1 MKIHRL
7 TLLLL
12 VFSLP
17 VFTLAQKNITISGY
31 VKDKESGETLIGAT
45 IYAGDHKA
53 GTVTNSYGF
62 YSITLPAGE
71 STLEFSYMG
80 YQPHQANIDTH
91 SNQTLNIELVPKSI
105 ELDAVEVKARAAD
118 HNIKSPQMSMI
129 EMDAKTL
136 KQLPVIFGESDLM
149 KSIQMMPGIQ
159 TPVEGSSGFSV
170 RGGAMDQ
177 NLILLDEATVYN
189 PSHLMGFFSV
199 FNSDA
204 IKDVTLYK
212 GDIPA
217 SAGGRLSSLLDIQMK
232 DGNKKEFGAE
242 GGIGLISSRLTLEGP
257 LEKDKGSFILSGR
270 RTYADMFLKL
280 SSDSA
285 INNNKLFFYDLNSK
299 VNYKINDNNRIFF
312 SGYFGN
318 DAYGYA
324 DQMGMNWG
332 NATFTAR
339 WNHLFNDR
347 LFSNLTLLYSKYNY
361 QVEMK
366 DGSPQFDWTSYLEN
380 LSAKYDFSFHPSPI
394 TTFKFGGEII
404 RHFIQPGRFQISE
417 RESDY
422 KVPDNKAL
430 ESGIYLLA
438 EQNIGERLKVNAG
451 LRFSAF
457 QNIGKATVYRINDE
471 YEVSDTVNYK
481 HNNIFNTYTNWEP
494 RISARYLVNNEN
506 SLKASYSRT
515 NQYLQLASNSTAGT
529 PLDVWFPASQH
540 VKPQVCDQ
548 ISTGWFRNLDN
559 NNYEASVEVFYKWMD
574 NQIDFKPNA
583 NLMLNNQLEKEIR
596 FGKGHSYGSEL
607 LIRKNEG
614 DLTGWIGYTW
624 SRARR
629 NFPDINN
636 GKEYPAN
643 YDIPHNLNIVL
654 NYKVSK
660 RIGISSNW
668 TYRTGAPITYPT
680 MRFRHAQ
687 SSLPIYG
694 DKNSARLPD
703 YHRLDLSVTIK
714 GKDKPEKRW
723 EGEWHIGAYNAYN
736 RANAYSVQFEEDP
749 DTPNKIN
756 AYKTVMFRII
766 PSVTYNFKF

>member
-1 MKIHRL
+1 
-7 TLLLL
+7 
-12 VFSLP
+12 
-17 VFTLAQKNITISGY
+17 TISGY
-31 VKDKESGETLIGAT
+31 VKDKETGESLIGAT
-45 IYAGDHKA
+45 IYARDQKA
-53 GTVTNSYGF
+53 GTVTNSYGY
-62 YSITLPAGE
+62 YSITLPAGKN
-71 STLEFSYMG
+71 TLEFSFMG
-80 YQPHQANIDTH
+80 YQPHQETVNAQ
-91 SNQTLNIELVPKSI
+91 SNSKLNIELAQNNI
-105 ELDAVEVKARAAD
+105 ELDAVEIKARAAD
-118 HNIKSPQMSMI
+118 HNIKSSQMSMI

-136 KQLPVIFGESDLM
+136 KKLPVIFGESDLM

-170 RGGAMDQ
+170 RGGGMDQ

-217 SAGGRLSSLLDIQMK
+217 SSGGRLSSLLDIQMK

-242 GGIGLISSRLTLEGP
+242 GGLGLISSRLTLEGP
-257 LEKDKGSFILSGR
+257 LEKDRGSFILSGR
-270 RTYADMFLKL
+270 RTYADMFLKF

-299 VNYKINDNNRIFF
+299 LNYEINENNRIFL

-318 DAYGYA
+318 DVYGYA

-332 NATFTAR
+332 NSTFTAR
-339 WNHLFNDR
+339 WNHLFSDR

-366 DGSPQFDWTSYLEN
+366 GGNPQFDWTSYLEN
-380 LSAKYDFSFHPSPI
+380 FSAKYDFSFLPSPI
-394 TTFKFGGEII
+394 TTVKFGGEVT
-404 RHFIQPGRFQISE
+404 RHFIQPGRFKVSD

-430 ESGIYLLA
+430 EYGIYLLG
-438 EQNIGERLKVNAG
+438 EQDIGEKLKINAG

-471 YEVSDTVNYK
+471 LEVSDTVYYR
-481 HNNIFNTYTNWEP
+481 HNNVFNTYTNWEP
-494 RISARYLVNNEN
+494 RISARYLINNEN
-506 SLKASYSRT
+506 SIKASYSRT

-529 PLDVWFPASQH
+529 PMDVWFPASEY

-548 ISTGWFRNLDN
+548 ISAGWFRNFDN
-559 NNYEASVEVFYKWMD
+559 NNYEVSLEAFYKWMD
-574 NQIDFKPNA
+574 NQIDFEPNA
-583 NLMLNNQLEKEIR
+583 NLMLNNQLEKEVR
-596 FGKGHSYGSEL
+596 FGKGHSLGTEF

-624 SRARR
+624 SRAMR
-629 NFPDINN
+629 NFPDIND

-643 YDIPHNLNIVL
+643 YDVPHNLNIVL
-654 NYKVSK
+654 NYEISK
-660 RIGISSNW
+660 RVGVSSNW

-687 SSLPIYG
+687 SSLPVYG
-694 DKNSARLPD
+694 EKNSSRLPD
-703 YHRLDLSVTIK
+703 YHRLDLAVTIK
-714 GKDKPEKRW
+714 GKDKPDKRW
-723 EGEWHIGAYNAYN
+723 NGEWHIGTYNAYN
-736 RANAYSVQFEEDP
+736 RANAYSVQFEQDP

-756 AYKTVMFRII
+756 AYKTVMFRIV